1 MPTLLQFHADS
12 VTFQQSRFL
21 VTGGAGFIGSHIVD
35 YLMQNNAAEVVVI
48 DNLSEGYKENIAHWL
63 NNPRFK
69 FIDGDICNYETVK
82 LAMKGIDF
90 VSHQAALGSVPR
102 SIKDPIATN
111 NANVSGFL
119 NVLNAAREANVKRMV
134 FASSSSV
141 YGDSPTLPKVENQ
154 IGQPLSP
161 YAVSKRVNELYA
173 DVFYKTYG
181 MEVIGLRYFNIFGPR
196 QNPDGPYA
204 AVVPLFIRSILNDE
218 APFING
224 DGGQTRDF
232 TFVENAVQANI
243 KALFSEHPDATGK
256 IYNVA
261 VGERISILEMYQI
274 LRNFAGRGVDA
285 KHRES
290 REGDIRDSL
299 ANISLAKELLGY
311 QPQVKMHE
319 GLERTLIATKQQHGL
334 A

>member
-1 MPTLLQFHADS
+1 MHPLSQFHSDS
-12 VTFQQSRFL
+12 ATFQQSKFL

-35 YLMQNNAAEVVVI
+35 YLLQNNAAEVVVL
-48 DNLSEGYKENIAHWL
+48 DNLSEGYKNNIAQWL
-63 NNPRFK
+63 SDERFK
-69 FIDGDICNYETVK
+69 FIEGDICNYETVK
-82 LAMKGIDF
+82 RAMKGIDF

-111 NANVSGFL
+111 NANVTGFL
-119 NVLNAAREANVKRMV
+119 NVLNAAREAQVKRMV

-141 YGDSPTLPKVENQ
+141 YGDSPVLPKVENQ

-161 YAVSKRVNELYA
+161 YAVTKRVNELYA

-204 AVVPLFIRSILNDE
+204 AVVPLFIRSILTLQ

-232 TFVENAVQANI
+232 TYVENAVQANI
-243 KALFSEHPDATGK
+243 KALFTAHPDAPGK

-261 VGERISILEMYQI
+261 VGERVSILEMYQI
-274 LRNFAGRGVDA
+274 LRDFAGKGIDA
-285 KHRES
+285 LHRES
-290 REGDIRDSL
+290 RDGDIRDSL
-299 ANISLAKELLGY
+299 ANITLAKTLLGY
-311 QPQVKMHE
+311 DPQIKMRE
-319 GLERTLIATKQQHGL
+319 GLERTLASTQ
-334 A
+334 

>member
-1 MPTLLQFHADS
+1 MQSLSQFHTDS
-12 VTFQQSRFL
+12 ATFQQSRFL

-35 YLMQNNAAEVVVI
+35 YLLQNNATEVVVL
-48 DNLSEGYKENIAHWL
+48 DNLSEGYKNNIAHWL
-63 NNPRFK
+63 SDVRFK
-69 FIDGDICNYETVK
+69 FIEGDICNYETVK

-111 NANVSGFL
+111 NANVTGFL
-119 NVLNAAREANVKRMV
+119 NVLNAAREAQVKRIV

-141 YGDSPTLPKVENQ
+141 YGDSPILPKVENQ

-161 YAVSKRVNELYA
+161 YAVTKRVNELYA

-204 AVVPLFIRSILNDE
+204 AVVPLFIRSILTHQ

-232 TFVENAVQANI
+232 TYVENAVQANI
-243 KALFSEHPDATGK
+243 KALFTAHPDAPGK

-261 VGERISILEMYQI
+261 VGERVSILEMYQI
-274 LRNFAGRGVDA
+274 LRDFAGKGIDA
-285 KHRES
+285 LYRES
-290 REGDIRDSL
+290 RDGDIRDSL
-299 ANISLAKELLGY
+299 ADITLAKTLLGY
-311 QPQVKMHE
+311 DPQIKMRE
-319 GLERTLIATKQQHGL
+319 GLEKTLASTQ
-334 A
+334 

>member
-1 MPTLLQFHADS
+1 MPSLLQFHLDS
-12 VTFQQSRFL
+12 KTFQQSRFL

-35 YLMQNNAAEVVVI
+35 YLMNNDAQEVVVI
-48 DNLSEGYKENIAHWL
+48 DNLSEGYSANIAHWL
-63 NNPRFK
+63 NNPKFK
-69 FIDGDICNYETVK
+69 FINGDICNYETVQ
-82 LAMKGIDF
+82 LAMQGIDY

-111 NANVSGFL
+111 NANVTGFL
-119 NVLNAAREANVKRMV
+119 NVLNAAREAKVKRMV

-141 YGDSPTLPKVENQ
+141 YGDSPILPKVENQ
-154 IGQPLSP
+154 IGNPLSP

-173 DVFYKTYG
+173 DVFFKTYA

-204 AVVPLFIRSILNDE
+204 AVVPLFIRSILNNQP
-218 APFING
+218 PFING

-232 TFVENAVQANI
+232 TYVENAVQANI
-243 KALFSEHPDATGK
+243 RALFTSHPDAAGK

-261 VGERISILEMYQI
+261 VGERVSILEMYQI
-274 LRNFAGRGVDA
+274 LKDFAGQGVDA
-285 KHRES
+285 IHRES

-299 ANISLAKELLGY
+299 ANINLAQTLLGY
-311 QPQVKMHE
+311 NPGVKMRE
-319 GLERTLIATKQQHGL
+319 GLQRTLLATKNQNGL

>member
-1 MPTLLQFHADS
+1 MHPLSQFHSDS
-12 VTFQQSRFL
+12 ATFQQSKFL

-35 YLMQNNAAEVVVI
+35 YLLQNNAAEVVVL
-48 DNLSEGYKENIAHWL
+48 DNLSEGYKNNIAQWL
-63 NNPRFK
+63 SDERFK
-69 FIDGDICNYETVK
+69 FIEGDICNYETVK
-82 LAMKGIDF
+82 RAMKGIDF

-111 NANVSGFL
+111 NANVTGFL
-119 NVLNAAREANVKRMV
+119 NVLNAAREAQVKRIV

-141 YGDSPTLPKVENQ
+141 YGDSPILPKVENQ

-161 YAVSKRVNELYA
+161 YAVTKRVNELYA

-204 AVVPLFIRSILNDE
+204 AVVPLFIRSILTHQ

-232 TFVENAVQANI
+232 TYVENAVQANI
-243 KALFSEHPDATGK
+243 KALFTAHPDAPGK

-261 VGERISILEMYQI
+261 VGERVSILEMYQI
-274 LRNFAGRGVDA
+274 LRDFAGKGIDA
-285 KHRES
+285 LHREA

-299 ANISLAKELLGY
+299 ANITLAKTLLGY
-311 QPQVKMHE
+311 DPQIKMRE
-319 GLERTLIATKQQHGL
+319 GLERTLASTQ
-334 A
+334 

>member
-1 MPTLLQFHADS
+1 MPSLLQFHSDS
-12 VTFQQSRFL
+12 VKFQQSKFL

-48 DNLSEGYKENIAHWL
+48 DNLSEGYKDNIVHWL

-69 FIDGDICNYETVK
+69 FIDGDICNYDTVK
-82 LAMKGIDF
+82 LAMQGIDY

-102 SIKDPIATN
+102 SIKDPISTN
-111 NANVSGFL
+111 KANVSGFL

-141 YGDSPTLPKVENQ
+141 YGDSPVLPKVENQ

-218 APFING
+218 PPFING

-243 KALFSEHPDATGK
+243 RALFTSHPDAAGK

-261 VGERISILEMYQI
+261 VGERVSILEMYQI
-274 LRNFAGRGVDA
+274 LRDFSGRGVEPN
-285 KHRES
+285 HRAS

-299 ANISLAKELLGY
+299 ANISLAKNLLGY
-311 QPQVKMHE
+311 DPEVKMRE
-319 GLERTLIATKQQHGL
+319 GLQRTLNATQLKHGM

>member
-1 MPTLLQFHADS
+1 MHPLSQFHSDS
-12 VTFQQSRFL
+12 ATFQQSKFL

-35 YLMQNNAAEVVVI
+35 YLLQNNAAEVVVL
-48 DNLSEGYKENIAHWL
+48 DNLSEGYKNNIAQWL
-63 NNPRFK
+63 SDERFK
-69 FIDGDICNYETVK
+69 FIEGDICNYETVK
-82 LAMKGIDF
+82 RAMKGIDF

-111 NANVSGFL
+111 NANVTGFL
-119 NVLNAAREANVKRMV
+119 NVLNAAREAQVKRIV

-141 YGDSPTLPKVENQ
+141 YGDSPILPKVENQ

-161 YAVSKRVNELYA
+161 YAVTKRVNELYA

-204 AVVPLFIRSILNDE
+204 AVVPLFIRSILTLQ

-232 TFVENAVQANI
+232 TYVENAVQANI
-243 KALFSEHPDATGK
+243 KALFTAHPDAPGK

-261 VGERISILEMYQI
+261 VGERVSILEMYQI
-274 LRNFAGRGVDA
+274 LRDFAGKGIDA
-285 KHRES
+285 LHRES
-290 REGDIRDSL
+290 RDGDIRDSL
-299 ANISLAKELLGY
+299 ANITLAKTLLGY
-311 QPQVKMHE
+311 DPQIKMRE
-319 GLERTLIATKQQHGL
+319 GLERTLASTQ
-334 A
+334 

>member
-1 MPTLLQFHADS
+1 MHPLSQFHSDS
-12 VTFQQSRFL
+12 ATFQQSKFL

-35 YLMQNNAAEVVVI
+35 YLLQNNAAEVVVL
-48 DNLSEGYKENIAHWL
+48 DNLSEGYKNNIAQWL
-63 NNPRFK
+63 SDERFK
-69 FIDGDICNYETVK
+69 FIEGDICNYETVK
-82 LAMKGIDF
+82 RAMKGIDF

-111 NANVSGFL
+111 NANVTGFL
-119 NVLNAAREANVKRMV
+119 NVLNAAREAQVKRMV

-141 YGDSPTLPKVENQ
+141 YGDSPILPKVENQ

-161 YAVSKRVNELYA
+161 YAVTKRVNELYA

-204 AVVPLFIRSILNDE
+204 AVVPLFIRSILTLQ

-232 TFVENAVQANI
+232 TYVENAVQANI
-243 KALFSEHPDATGK
+243 KALFTAHPDAPGK

-261 VGERISILEMYQI
+261 VGERVSILEMYQI
-274 LRNFAGRGVDA
+274 LRDFAGKGIDA
-285 KHRES
+285 LHREA

-299 ANISLAKELLGY
+299 ANITLAKTLLGY
-311 QPQVKMHE
+311 DPQIKMRE
-319 GLERTLIATKQQHGL
+319 GLERTLASTQ
-334 A
+334 

>member
-1 MPTLLQFHADS
+1 MHPLSQFHSDS
-12 VTFQQSRFL
+12 ATFQQSKFL

-35 YLMQNNAAEVVVI
+35 YLLQNNAAEVVVL
-48 DNLSEGYKENIAHWL
+48 DNLSEGYKNNIAHWL
-63 NNPRFK
+63 SDERFK
-69 FIDGDICNYETVK
+69 FIEGDICNYETVK
-82 LAMKGIDF
+82 RAMKGIDF

-111 NANVSGFL
+111 NANVTGFL
-119 NVLNAAREANVKRMV
+119 NVLNAAREAQVKRIV

-141 YGDSPTLPKVENQ
+141 YGDSPILPKVENQ

-161 YAVSKRVNELYA
+161 YAVTKRVNELYA

-204 AVVPLFIRSILNDE
+204 AVVPLFIRSILTLQ

-232 TFVENAVQANI
+232 TYVENAVQANI
-243 KALFSEHPDATGK
+243 KALFTAHPDAPGK

-261 VGERISILEMYQI
+261 VGERVSILEMYQI
-274 LRNFAGRGVDA
+274 LRDFAGKGIDA
-285 KHRES
+285 LHRES
-290 REGDIRDSL
+290 RDGDIRDSL
-299 ANISLAKELLGY
+299 ANITLAKTLLGY
-311 QPQVKMHE
+311 DPQIKMRE
-319 GLERTLIATKQQHGL
+319 GLERTLASTQ
-334 A
+334 

>member
-1 MPTLLQFHADS
+1 MLPLSQFHTDS
-12 VTFQQSRFL
+12 ATFQQSRFL

-35 YLMQNNAAEVVVI
+35 YLLQNNAAEVVVL
-48 DNLSEGYKENIAHWL
+48 DNLSEGYKNNIAHWMSDA
-63 NNPRFK
+63 RFK
-69 FIDGDICNYETVK
+69 FIEGDICNYETVK
-82 LAMKGIDF
+82 NAMNGIDF

-111 NANVSGFL
+111 NANVTGFL
-119 NVLNAAREANVKRMV
+119 NVLNAAREARVKRMV

-141 YGDSPTLPKVENQ
+141 YGDSPLLPKVESQ

-161 YAVSKRVNELYA
+161 YAVTKRVNELYA
-173 DVFYKTYG
+173 DVFYKTYK

-204 AVVPLFIRSILNDE
+204 AVVPLFIRSILTGE

-232 TFVENAVQANI
+232 TYVENAVQANI
-243 KALFSEHPDATGK
+243 KALFTTHPDALGK

-261 VGERISILEMYQI
+261 VGERVSILEMYQI
-274 LRNFAGRGVDA
+274 LRNFAGKGVDA
-285 KHRES
+285 LHRES

-299 ANISLAKELLGY
+299 ADITLAKTLLGY
-311 QPQVKMHE
+311 SPQVRMRE
-319 GLERTLIATKQQHGL
+319 GLERTLASTK
-334 A
+334 

>member
-1 MPTLLQFHADS
+1 MHPLSQFHSDS
-12 VTFQQSRFL
+12 ATFQQSKFL

-35 YLMQNNAAEVVVI
+35 YLLQNNAAEVVVL
-48 DNLSEGYKENIAHWL
+48 DNLSEGYKNNIAQWL
-63 NNPRFK
+63 SDERFK
-69 FIDGDICNYETVK
+69 FIEGDICNYETVK
-82 LAMKGIDF
+82 RAMKGIDF

-111 NANVSGFL
+111 NANVTGFL
-119 NVLNAAREANVKRMV
+119 NVLNAAREAQVKRIV

-141 YGDSPTLPKVENQ
+141 YGDSPVLPKVENQ

-161 YAVSKRVNELYA
+161 YAVTKRVNELYA

-204 AVVPLFIRSILNDE
+204 AVVPLFIRSILTLQ

-232 TFVENAVQANI
+232 TYVENAVQANI
-243 KALFSEHPDATGK
+243 KALFTAHPDAPGK

-261 VGERISILEMYQI
+261 VGERVSILEMYQI
-274 LRNFAGRGVDA
+274 LRDFAGKGIDA
-285 KHRES
+285 LHRES
-290 REGDIRDSL
+290 RDGDIRDSL
-299 ANISLAKELLGY
+299 ANITLAKTLLGY
-311 QPQVKMHE
+311 DPQIKMRE
-319 GLERTLIATKQQHGL
+319 GLERTLASTQ
-334 A
+334 